1 MTMSSL
7 TPDMVT
13 PYILMGDKSSLFGVD
28 HRMLEV
34 HGRPLLANLALL
46 VRAALHKTPVFVG
59 DDPIDIELRGSRWLG
74 DAKKGS
80 GPLGG
85 LVSALRDC
93 ATEWALILAVDLP
106 GLALADIW
114 TLMDDDPGDAELQ
127 ALGLKDMVEPLAGLY
142 RQTTLPVWEEALDTS
157 HATLQTGIARLRT
170 KVVHPASGQQA
181 IMHLN

>member
-1 MTMSSL
+1 MSSL
-7 TPDMVT
+7 TPEMVT
-13 PYILMGDKSSLFGVD
+13 PYILTGDKSSQFGVD

-59 DDPIDIELRGSRWLG
+59 DDPIEIELGDTRWLA
-74 DAKKGS
+74 DAKKGA

-114 TLMDDDPGDAELQ
+114 SLMDVDPGDAELQ
-127 ALGLKDMVEPLAGLY
+127 ALGLNEKPEPLIGLY
-142 RQTTLPVWEEALDTS
+142 RKSTVGVWESLLSESKASLEKGLSKLKT
-157 HATLQTGIARLRT
+157 RT
-170 KVVHPASGQQA
+170 VHPASGQQA
-181 IMHLN
+181 LMHLN